1 MIRIM
6 IWRPLAP
13 KGLDTAKEQICKK
26 EATIVSAIEASE
38 ASDEKIDEDIK
49 RRASTVFS
57 FVAVANGQ
65 MARESSEQCQ
75 LYEDRLH
82 YLEQEEQKYAKAN
95 VDKDFTP
102 YKAIVEELASTRQFL
117 LELAGSRQN
126 IKSLAQRV
134 NLLKTKL
141 SDLLCLVR
149 AGLRPALFLLT
160 LGLVSVDLS
169 DPSLVLTRPVHRH
182 PTKG

>member
-65 MARESSEQCQ
+65 MARERSEQCQ

-117 LELAGSRQN
+117 LE
-126 IKSLAQRV
+126 
-134 NLLKTKL
+134 
-141 SDLLCLVR
+141 
-149 AGLRPALFLLT
+149 
-160 LGLVSVDLS
+160 SVTAACKNEEAPWTNATHS
-169 DPSLVLTRPVHRH
+169 FF
-182 PTKG
+182 